1 VSPAAVAAPAHRGR
15 PAGRAAPT
23 QPSPSSRRAHLRLV
37 TPARPA
43 RLAPHPIVAA
53 AIGTVVVLLA
63 LVVVHVLLAQS
74 QLTLDHLS
82 TKIDNAQSSY
92 EQARLQHAQLAAP
105 SRIIARAGQLGLV
118 PPAQPAVPV
127 PVTGPTAAPA
137 KTPAAVP
144 QP

>member
-1 VSPAAVAAPAHRGR
+1 
-15 PAGRAAPT
+15 
-23 QPSPSSRRAHLRLV
+23 
-37 TPARPA
+37 
-43 RLAPHPIVAA
+43 VAA

-74 QLTLDHLS
+74 QLTLDRLT
-82 TKIDNAQSSY
+82 TKVDTAQTNF

-105 SRIIARAGQLGLV
+105 SRIIARAQQLGLV

-137 KTPAAVP
+137 KTPVAVA

>member
-1 VSPAAVAAPAHRGR
+1 VSSAAVAAPAPRGR
-15 PAGRAAPT
+15 PVRRAAPAR
-23 QPSPSSRRAHLRLV
+23 PAPSSRRAHLRVV
-37 TPARPA
+37 TPARRA
-43 RLAPHPIVAA
+43 RLLPHPIVAA
-53 AIGTVVVLLA
+53 AIGTVVVLFA

-74 QLTLDHLS
+74 QLALDHL
-82 TKIDNAQSSY
+82 TTNVGTAQSDY

-105 SRIIARAGQLGLV
+105 SRIIARASQLGLA

>member
-1 VSPAAVAAPAHRGR
+1 MSSATAVAAPARRAR
-15 PAGRAAPT
+15 PAGRAAPV
-23 QPSPSSRRAHLRLV
+23 QAPASRRAHLRVV
-37 TPARPA
+37 TPARRA
-43 RLAPHPIVAA
+43 RLLPHPIVAA
-53 AIGTVVVLLA
+53 AIGTVVVVLA

-74 QLTLDHLS
+74 QLTLDRLT
-82 TKIDNAQSSY
+82 TKVDTAQSNY

-105 SRIIARAGQLGLV
+105 SRIIVRAQQLGLV

-137 KTPAAVP
+137 KTPTAVR

>member
-1 VSPAAVAAPAHRGR
+1 
-15 PAGRAAPT
+15 
-23 QPSPSSRRAHLRLV
+23 
-37 TPARPA
+37 
-43 RLAPHPIVAA
+43 VAA